1 MTLPPQD
8 QTGSSIPM
16 AGIGAGAGALIV
28 IVVVVI
34 ATVVS
39 IRLMIIMT
47 NSKCLLFSFR
57 IQNFFIYSN
66 SFSVK
71 KSYTLASC
79 SCRLRRKKLNTTSEN
94 NLMSV
99 EQGKI

>member
-1 MTLPPQD
+1 MALPPQD

-16 AGIGAGAGALIV
+16 AGIGAGAGVLIV

-34 ATVVS
+34 VTVVL
-39 IRLMIIMT
+39 IRLMMT
-47 NSKCLLFSFR
+47 MTKSKCLLFSFR

-71 KSYTLASC
+71 KKVTLWHLA
-79 SCRLRRKKLNTTSEN
+79 LVGLD
-94 NLMSV
+94 
-99 EQGKI
+99 GKNSTQHLKIT